1 MVFAER
7 VANQAVVTSAYS
19 NFQGWR
25 WRGFGPEPDI
35 LRRLA
40 YCTDRRPPCGDD
52 DFEVAMREH
61 LGQRTDIDI
70 VTALVEIEG
79 RSLLELGCAS
89 GATAR
94 RLVEGGATVVG
105 IEPDPVQAQR
115 NREAEPVPGLTLTEG
130 RAEALPQGD
139 RCVDG
144 VFFFRSLHHVPS
156 DAMHLALE
164 EAGRVVR
171 PGGFVFVLEPS
182 VEGSHTALMRPF
194 HDEREVRSLAQQAL
208 DAAAIHLGERRQY
221 ASVQERTYGSFEE
234 MSTRFSSMSFNDFS
248 PEMID
253 VPAVRESFEAARTNE
268 GYVFEQPILIDVF
281 RVG

>member
-1 MVFAER
+1 
-7 VANQAVVTSAYS
+7 
-19 NFQGWR
+19 
-25 WRGFGPEPDI
+25 
-35 LRRLA
+35 
-40 YCTDRRPPCGDD
+40 
-52 DFEVAMREH
+52 MREQ
-61 LGQRTDIDI
+61 LGQQTDIDI

-79 RSLLELGCAS
+79 RTLLGLGCAS

-130 RAEALPQGD
+130 RAEALPQGNGS
-139 RCVDG
+139 VDG
-144 VFFFRSLHHVPS
+144 VFFFRSLHHVPT
-156 DAMHLALE
+156 DAMDLALK

-194 HDEREVRSLAQQAL
+194 HDEREVRLLAQQAL
-208 DAAAIHLGERRQY
+208 DTAAVHLGERRQY
-221 ASVQERTYGSFEE
+221 ACIQERTYGSFEE

-253 VPAVRESFEAARTNE
+253 VPAVRKSFAAARTDE
-268 GYVFEQPILIDVF
+268 GYVFDQPILIDIF

>member
-1 MVFAER
+1 
-7 VANQAVVTSAYS
+7 
-19 NFQGWR
+19 
-25 WRGFGPEPDI
+25 
-35 LRRLA
+35 
-40 YCTDRRPPCGDD
+40 
-52 DFEVAMREH
+52 MREQ

-79 RSLLELGCAS
+79 RTLLELGCAS

-130 RAEALPQGD
+130 RAEALPQAD
-139 RCVDG
+139 RSVDG
-144 VFFFRSLHHVPS
+144 VFFFRSLHHVPA

-164 EAGRVVR
+164 EARRVVR

-194 HDEREVRSLAQQAL
+194 HDEHEVRSLAQQAL
-208 DAAAIHLGERRQY
+208 DAVAGQLGERRQY
-221 ASVQERTYGSFEE
+221 ACLQKRTYASFEE
-234 MSTRFSSMSFNDFS
+234 MSARFCSMSFNHFTA
-248 PEMID
+248 EIID
-253 VPAVRESFEAARTNE
+253 VPAVRQRFETARTDE
-268 GYVFEQPILIDVF
+268 GFVFEQPILVDVF
-281 RVG
+281 QVE